1 MISWRSIG
9 GYALMIIS
17 IPVIWLLIVR
27 MAHLPPAVLPSPS
40 QVWTVLIEEHSDLLQ
55 QTGTTLGEACLGYFL
70 ANVLAIGVALL
81 YLYASWS
88 EAFITPWIIMVKN
101 VPYVTVAGIL
111 IIAFGDTLTP
121 KVIIIVMVCFFP
133 LLSNLV
139 KGLKAADPVLL
150 DRMRVL
156 NASRWEVFRKVQWPA
171 ALPYYVAAHEI
182 SFTNSVVAAII
193 AEWFLSRNGLGYL
206 IVQSTVEYRADR
218 LYAVTL
224 IASLL
229 ALGTYFLCRIWE
241 AWIFRWKRER
251 TV

>member
-1 MISWRSIG
+1 MISWRAVA
-9 GYALMIIS
+9 GYALMLVS
-17 IPVIWLLIVR
+17 IPLFWLVTVR
-27 MAHLPPAVLPSPS
+27 LAHLPAAVLPTPT
-40 QVWTVLIEEHSDLLQ
+40 QVWTVLMEEHDDLLH
-55 QTGTTLGEACLGYFL
+55 QTAITLGEACLGYL
-70 ANVLAIGVALL
+70 VANLMAIGVALI
-81 YLYASWS
+81 YTYASWS
-88 EAFITPWIIMVKN
+88 EAFITPWIIVIKN
-101 VPYVTVAGIL
+101 VPYVTVAGML
-111 IIAFGDTLTP
+111 IILFGDTLTP

-139 KGLKAADPVLL
+139 KGLQAADPVLL

-156 NASRWEVFRKVQWPA
+156 NASRWQIFSKVRWPA

-182 SFTNSVVAAII
+182 AFTSSVVAAII
-193 AEWFLSRNGLGYL
+193 AEWFLSREGLGYL

-229 ALGTYFLCRIWE
+229 ALATYFLCRIWE

-251 TV
+251 AG

>member
-1 MISWRSIG
+1 MISWRSVA
-9 GYALMIIS
+9 GYALMLVS
-17 IPVIWLLIVR
+17 IPLFWMLTVR
-27 MAHLPPAVLPSPS
+27 LAHLPAAVLPTPS
-40 QVWTVLIEEHSDLLQ
+40 QVGTVLVEEHADLLH
-55 QTGTTLGEACLGYFL
+55 QTAITLGEACLGYL
-70 ANVLAIGVALL
+70 VANIMAIGVALI
-81 YLYASWS
+81 YTYASWS
-88 EAFITPWIIMVKN
+88 EAFVTPWIIMIKN
-101 VPYVTVAGIL
+101 IPYVTVAGML
-111 IIAFGDTLTP
+111 IILFGDTLTP

-139 KGLKAADPVLL
+139 KGLQAADPVLL

-156 NASRWEVFRKVQWPA
+156 NASRWEIFSKVRWPA

-182 SFTNSVVAAII
+182 AFTSSVVAAII
-193 AEWFLSRNGLGYL
+193 AEWFLSREGLGYI

-251 TV
+251 AG

>member
-1 MISWRSIG
+1 MISWRSVA
-9 GYALMIIS
+9 GYVVMLIS
-17 IPVIWLLIVR
+17 IPLVWMLLVHI
-27 MAHLPPAVLPSPS
+27 AGLPPAVLPKPS
-40 QVWTVLIEEHSDLLQ
+40 QVWTVLAEDHADLLH
-55 QTGTTLGEACLGYFL
+55 QTVTTLGEACTGYL
-70 ANVLAIGVALL
+70 VANLLAIGVALL
-81 YLYASWS
+81 YTYASWS
-88 EAFITPWIIMVKN
+88 EAFITPWMIVIKN

-111 IIAFGDTLTP
+111 IIVFGDTLMP
-121 KVIIIVMVCFFP
+121 KVIIIVLVCFFP

-139 KGLKAADPVLL
+139 KGLQAADPVLL

-156 NASRWEVFRKVQWPA
+156 NASRWQIFCKVRWPA

-182 SFTNSVVAAII
+182 AFTSSVVAAII
-193 AEWFLSRNGLGYL
+193 AEWFLSREGLGYL

-229 ALGTYFLCRIWE
+229 ALGTYFLCRVWE

-251 TV
+251 VS

>member
-1 MISWRSIG
+1 MITWRSVA
-9 GYALMIIS
+9 GYAVMLVS
-17 IPVIWLLIVR
+17 IPLVWLLVVR
-27 MAHLPPAVLPSPS
+27 FAHLPPAVLPTPS
-40 QVWTVLIEEHSDLLQ
+40 QVWTILVEEHADLLH
-55 QTGTTLGEACLGYFL
+55 QTGITLGEACLGYL
-70 ANVLAIGVALL
+70 VANLLAIAVALL
-81 YLYASWS
+81 YLYASWAES
-88 EAFITPWIIMVKN
+88 FLTPWIIVIKN

-111 IIAFGDTLTP
+111 IILFGDTLTP

-139 KGLKAADPVLL
+139 KGLQAADPVLL

-156 NASRWEVFRKVQWPA
+156 NASRWEIFCKVRWPA

-182 SFTNSVVAAII
+182 AFTSSVVAAVI
-193 AEWFLSRNGLGYL
+193 AEWFLSREGLGYL

-229 ALGTYFLCRIWE
+229 ALGTYFLCRAWE

-251 TV
+251 VN

>member
-1 MISWRSIG
+1 MISWRAVG
-9 GYALMIIS
+9 GYILMLVS
-17 IPVIWLLIVR
+17 IPIVW
-27 MAHLPPAVLPSPS
+27 MLVVHFAHMPPAVLPSPA
-40 QVWTVLIEEHSDLLQ
+40 QVGTVLVEEHADLLS

-70 ANVLAIGVALL
+70 ANLLAIGVALI
-81 YLYASWS
+81 YTYASWS
-88 EAFITPWIIMVKN
+88 EAFITPWVIVIKN
-101 VPYVTVAGIL
+101 VPYVTIAGIL
-111 IIAFGDTLTP
+111 IILFGDTLTP
-121 KVIIIVMVCFFP
+121 KVIIIVLVCFFP

-139 KGLKAADPVLL
+139 KGLQAADPVLL
-150 DRMRVL
+150 DRMKVL
-156 NASRWEVFRKVQWPA
+156 NASRWEIFRKVRWLA

-182 SFTNSVVAAII
+182 AFTSSVVAAII
-193 AEWFLSRNGLGYL
+193 AEWFMSRQGLGYL

-251 TV
+251 TD

>member
-1 MISWRSIG
+1 VA
-9 GYALMIIS
+9 GYALMLVS
-17 IPVIWLLIVR
+17 IPLFWMLTVR
-27 MAHLPPAVLPSPS
+27 LAHLPAAVLPTPS
-40 QVWTVLIEEHSDLLQ
+40 QVGTVLVEEHADLLH
-55 QTGTTLGEACLGYFL
+55 QTAITLGEACLGYL
-70 ANVLAIGVALL
+70 VANIMAIGVALI
-81 YLYASWS
+81 YTYASWS
-88 EAFITPWIIMVKN
+88 EAFVTPWIIMIKN
-101 VPYVTVAGIL
+101 IPYVTVAGML
-111 IIAFGDTLTP
+111 IILFGDTLTP

-139 KGLKAADPVLL
+139 KGLQAADPVLL

-156 NASRWEVFRKVQWPA
+156 NASRWEIFSKVRWPA

-182 SFTNSVVAAII
+182 AFTSSVVAAII
-193 AEWFLSRNGLGYL
+193 AEWFLSREGLGYI

-251 TV
+251 AG